1 MNLTRTC
8 ASCIRTTTRTYSVA
22 PQRLPIVQQRVGGFF
37 RSFSQTSP
45 ALKKASKQR
54 SAAVQEEFED
64 EEFQEDE
71 FDDLDSSPS
80 NDSTPVQQTGL
91 GRDQRHADTLSRVQQ
106 VVSLPLFRLASS
118 TPSTSLLTALL
129 TRSSPETLPITLETI
144 KEWRKKR
151 LPLLSDRG
159 VELLVKRLSKLEGP
173 EGGEGQRVIRVLAD
187 RKNYGVEI
195 NDIRSLY
202 PLFIKFSKPTSS
214 SESSSLESDA
224 STCFDLLT
232 LASQHTPSTVA
243 TDSFA
248 HLSTL
253 AVALTSSRL
262 SKSPISPKIDQL
274 ISHLMALGEDYIL
287 QQVTNGS
294 VGGKREREIMR
305 FRAMRVTEELRL
317 RQVKEDEEEW
327 FAHLTE
333 RLVSLTKK

>member
-1 MNLTRTC
+1 M
-8 ASCIRTTTRTYSVA
+8 
-22 PQRLPIVQQRVGGFF
+22 
-37 RSFSQTSP
+37 
-45 ALKKASKQR
+45 
-54 SAAVQEEFED
+54 
-64 EEFQEDE
+64 
-71 FDDLDSSPS
+71 
-80 NDSTPVQQTGL
+80 QQTGL